1 MINKLA
7 RKRVWAGWLLAG
19 AGCLATPAWG
29 MDVPAGWDLTFGA
42 QRADA
47 PPIRHGYNDI
57 YNLYQTIDQRG
68 WQIRYFLQQ
77 VPLARIDEAVFV
89 QHEVGQRYG
98 LFIEGEQA
106 WLLRDRDYSAVDMRA
121 VQASAARKIIRRYAR
136 ADGPTRHASLQLTES
151 AACSAQVARAVA
163 SVYVNGKAAQY
174 WLSGAD
180 FCEIETE
187 LLSPVKLVL
196 CGGHCR
202 TTKQVPLWAST
213 LEQEI
218 EALPAV
224 GNTVAAAAPDRLLKL
239 QQARQLLSGGG
250 SVEAMCQAVNQ
261 LLDLPSP
268 NDRIRV
274 RTFKHPDDEVDAALV
289 ALMGRVDTRCTDKTG
304 APLLGILVRRS
315 ATIVVEAALKAG
327 FPVNQKQHHTP
338 LDLAIFEKREDVQQI
353 LVRAGGVRTTTLG
366 E

>member
-1 MINKLA
+1 MINKLR

-19 AGCLATPAWG
+19 AGCLATTTWA

-57 YNLYQTIDQRG
+57 YNLYETIDQRG

-77 VPLARIDEAVFV
+77 VPLARLDEAVFV
-89 QHEVGQRYG
+89 QHEVGNRYG

-106 WLLRDRDYSAVDMRA
+106 WLLRDRDDSAVDIRA
-121 VQASAARKIIRRYAR
+121 VEAGAARKIIRRYAR
-136 ADGPTRHASLQLTES
+136 ANGPTRHASYQMTES

-163 SVYVNGKAAQY
+163 SVYVNGKATQY

-180 FCEIETE
+180 FCEIDTE
-187 LLSPVKLVL
+187 LLSTAKVIL
-196 CGGHCR
+196 CGGLCR
-202 TTKQVPLWAST
+202 TTKLVPLWAAT
-213 LEQEI
+213 LEQEV

-224 GNTVAAAAPDRLLKL
+224 GNTVAAPARDRNLTL

-261 LLDLPSP
+261 LLSLPSP
-268 NDRIRV
+268 NDKIRV

-289 ALMGRVDTRCTDKTG
+289 ALMGRVDTHCTDKAG
-304 APLLGILVRRS
+304 APLLPLLVRRS
-315 ATIVVEAALKAG
+315 ATVVVEAALKAG

-338 LDLAIFEKREDVQQI
+338 LDIAIFEKRQDVQQI
-353 LVRAGGVRTTTLG
+353 LIRAGGVRTTTLG